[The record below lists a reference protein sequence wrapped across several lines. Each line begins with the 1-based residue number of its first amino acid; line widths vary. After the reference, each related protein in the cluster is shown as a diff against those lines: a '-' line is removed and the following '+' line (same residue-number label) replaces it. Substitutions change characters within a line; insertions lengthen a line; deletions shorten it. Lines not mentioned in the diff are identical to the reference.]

1 MRGPANLPAIDGY
14 LADLHH
20 TLVALLAAGWRTSR
34 RDAEALELEAQ
45 PLRSIGLDDLAAR
58 LSQVATASSASD
70 ALRAIS
76 LATSAIAIVR
86 ARIAFSVPA
95 DDRVKPLVISRR
107 ARVGKPEQLLPLGPV
122 EIDGERFWSC
132 LRSRGYAVE
141 WLVVS
146 PPDLETGDQP
156 FWLRRPLYGHLHWQ
170 ARRPLDGEQTL
181 DRHRVLDA
189 SWETTV
195 PVDGDPFTTV
205 IRRFGPG
212 KASSTKLPLWGGGS
226 IRIAQVE
233 DRLHPNWQF
242 LGGSPT
248 ASFNPDS
255 SCWAVLREQDD
266 AISLI
271 ALFDSGASA
280 VGETVSFGPGLSL
293 VVSG

>member
-1 MRGPANLPAIDGY
+1 MSGTASLPGIDDY

-45 PLRSIGLDDLAAR
+45 PLRSIGLDDLANRIA
-58 LSQVATASSASD
+58 QVAAASSASE

-86 ARIAFSVPA
+86 AQIAFSVPA
-95 DDRVKPLVISRR
+95 TDREKPFVVSRR
-107 ARVGKPEQLLPLGPV
+107 ARAGKPEQLLPLGPV
-122 EIDGERFWSC
+122 EIDGERYWSC

-141 WLVVS
+141 WLVIS
-146 PPDLETGDQP
+146 PPDLEPGDQP
-156 FWLRRPLYGHLHWQ
+156 FWLRRPLYGYLHWQ

-181 DRHRVLDA
+181 ERHRLLDA

-195 PVDGDPFTTV
+195 PVEGDPFTTV

-226 IRIAQVE
+226 IRIAEVE

-242 LGGSPT
+242 LGGSPAT
-248 ASFNPDS
+248 AIIPGN

-266 AISLI
+266 AVGLV
-271 ALFDSGASA
+271 ALFDTGASA
-280 VGETVSFGPGLSL
+280 VGETVSFGPGLSI